1 MAARDVDSDDDP
13 SLSTIERLI
22 LAQAVY
28 EHGADAWQ
36 SVSKLLSKHP
46 ALARPKSFFSPQ
58 VRLPIEPC
66 VVYSVYYL
74 VLSSNLRPSHER
86 SLTRMVRTVV

>member
-1 MAARDVDSDDDP
+1 MAERDVDSEDP
-13 SLSTIERLI
+13 SLSTIECLI

-36 SVSKLLSKHP
+36 SVSKVLSKHP
-46 ALARPKSFFSPQ
+46 ALASPKSLFSPQ
-58 VRLPIEPC
+58 VSLPFIPIEPC
-66 VVYSVYYL
+66 IVYSVYYL

-86 SLTRMVRTVV
+86 SLA

>member
-1 MAARDVDSDDDP
+1 MMAARGVDSEDP
-13 SLSTIERLI
+13 SLSTIECLI

-36 SVSKLLSKHP
+36 SVSKVLSNHV

-58 VRLPIEPC
+58 VRLPFIPNKPC
-66 VVYSVYYL
+66 MVYSVYYL
-74 VLSSNLRPSHER
+74 VLSSNLRPSLER
-86 SLTRMVRTVV
+86 SLA